1 MESFIEIGGKNPKA
15 FNDFYNF
22 IKQYIKGHK
31 INIKDDEMLK
41 ITALFSL
48 YFDINK
54 RYEQLYP
61 QDKGKY
67 DIERPKLLSYH
78 SFHMKTQNMTIYHNI
93 YDEIK
98 IFLLSLNT
106 DLKCEPTDI
115 KILKLTKEERKE
127 DHYQNIGYFYVFEL
141 FSIFKKF
148 FNDNKDIKPKDL
160 YVFIGLMSI
169 LDKEP
174 IFQQSPNYIQ
184 NYKKYMVLFE
194 EK

>member
-22 IKQYIKGHK
+22 IKQFMKGNQ

-48 YFDINK
+48 YFDTTK

-61 QDKGKY
+61 QGKGKY
-67 DIERPKLLSYH
+67 DIKRPKLLSYH
-78 SFHMKTQNMTIYHNI
+78 SFHMKTQNMAIYHNI

-98 IFLLSLNT
+98 IFLISLNT

-127 DHYQNIGYFYVFEL
+127 DHYQNIKYFFVFEL

-148 FNDNKDIKPKDL
+148 FDDNKDIKPKDL

-174 IFQQSPNYIQ
+174 IFKQSPNYNQIFIK
-184 NYKKYMVLFE
+184 YKVLFDE
-194 EK
+194 E